1 MKITTSP
8 TGSTQKIYPR
18 YYRLIICFCLILI
31 SCASQPRFRS
41 EPVEKKV
48 TRTVPE
54 EETQNTEKTQ
64 SSGDEGKSSVDLEK
78 MGKIIDSYLGVPYKL
93 GGETKTGMD
102 CSGLVVAVYRQ
113 YKGFKLPHE
122 TQKLFKLVKRVD
134 REDLSY
140 GDLVFFS
147 DGYFGVSHVGI
158 YLGGGKFVHSSPE
171 LGVVVSPLD
180 EDYFRKRY
188 AGARRVIP

>member
-1 MKITTSP
+1 MKIASLG
-8 TGSTQKIYPR
+8 GSILKTHSR
-18 YYRLIICFCLILI
+18 HYRLIICFCLILI

-48 TRTVPE
+48 TITVPE
-54 EETQNTEKTQ
+54 EETRNTEETQ
-64 SSGDEGKSSVDLEK
+64 SFGDEGKSGVDLEK
-78 MGKIIDSYLGVPYKL
+78 MGNIIDSYLGVPYKL
-93 GGETKTGMD
+93 GGETRTGMD

-113 YKGFKLPHE
+113 YKGFKLPHD

-134 REDLSY
+134 KEDLSY

-158 YLGGGKFVHSSPE
+158 YLGGGKFVHTSQE
-171 LGVVVSPLD
+171 LGVVVSSLD
-180 EDYFRKRY
+180 EDYFSKRY